1 MILRILLLG
10 IQNAKKA
17 EHHVCCSQHSVSPSY
32 VDCNIANVPTTVY
45 KAGKIVVVTVSG
57 TLKKAVGAWGTLSLS
72 NALPKAR
79 GRHNSL
85 LISQDTTDPRILL
98 TVTGTDLF
106 IESKGASMPDG
117 TWTFGQLV
125 YVCE

>member
-1 MILRILLLG
+1 MLYVYR
-10 IQNAKKA
+10 
-17 EHHVCCSQHSVSPSY
+17 SQHSVSPSY

-57 TLKKAVGAWGTLSLS
+57 TLKKAVGAWGVLSLS

-79 GRHNSL
+79 CRHNSL

-98 TVTGTDLF
+98 TVTGTNLL
-106 IESKGASMPDG
+106 IESKGTSMPDG